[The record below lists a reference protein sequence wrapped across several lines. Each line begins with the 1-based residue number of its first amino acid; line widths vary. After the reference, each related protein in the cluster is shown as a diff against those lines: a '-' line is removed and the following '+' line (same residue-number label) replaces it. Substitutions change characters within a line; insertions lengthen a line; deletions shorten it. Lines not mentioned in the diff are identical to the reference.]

1 MHEEL
6 LFYFAARTQDTL
18 IRHHIQKSGFNK
30 MEYLVMYFI
39 SVHPGLTMQSI
50 QKRSTFDKAQISRTI
65 KTLEQSGMIY
75 REPINK
81 KSYALQFT
89 EQGKEAFA
97 SLDAQ
102 MLTLHNQM
110 WSVFTP
116 EEKATFL
123 ELLAKLY
130 EVFDNYMLEN
140 EMTDIHT
147 YLQDWKQ
154 EMLVAKVEKQQIK

>member
-1 MHEEL
+1 MNEEL

-65 KTLEQSGMIY
+65 KLLEESGMIV

-81 KSYALQFT
+81 KSFALHFT
-89 EQGKEAFA
+89 PKGSEVFVE
-97 SLDAQ
+97 LDTT
-102 MLTLHNQM
+102 MLALHEQM

-123 ELLAKLY
+123 GLLAKLY
-130 EVFDNYMLEN
+130 QAFDDYMMNN
-140 EMTDIHT
+140 EMTEVHS
-147 YLQDWKQ
+147 YLQDWKD
-154 EMLVAKVEKQQIK
+154 EMLVAKSDKVAE